1 MMPLSLPAR
10 MSACPDP
17 ELFPASAISPGFHA
31 SLTQFGITC
40 QWIGSSKLRACSIKS
55 VSPSEGF
62 PYQQIVD
69 ELRAEILGGQRPPG
83 SRMPSENELAARY
96 HTSRPTV
103 RRALALLKADGLL
116 VTRQGSGAFV
126 RPRSHVRLLVTGAN
140 YRKHRALGLPGFNAQ
155 ALEQGQRPEQRIRS
169 VATVDAPAGI
179 AIRLDVEEG
188 SPVVLRRRVFL
199 LEGEPVALCDSYYPA
214 EMARGTV
221 IEQPGRIRGGAYA
234 AIEDLDGPIRRQ
246 IARSVDELVARMPT
260 PGETAGLSLP
270 PGVPVVQ
277 VLRTV
282 YDSED
287 RPVEVQDSVVAAD
300 RHEFRYEEQMR

>member
-1 MMPLSLPAR
+1 
-10 MSACPDP
+10 MS
-17 ELFPASAISPGFHA
+17 
-31 SLTQFGITC
+31 T
-40 QWIGSSKLRACSIKS
+40 
-55 VSPSEGF
+55 SEGF
-62 PYQQIVD
+62 PYQRIVD
-69 ELRAEILGGQRPPG
+69 ELRAEIVGGQRPPG

-96 HTSRPTV
+96 QTSRPTV

-116 VTRQGSGAFV
+116 VT
-126 RPRSHVRLLVTGAN
+126 GAN
-140 YRKHRALGLPGFNAQ
+140 YRRHRALGLPGFNAQ

-169 VATVDAPAGI
+169 VATVGAPAEI
-179 AIRLDVEEG
+179 AMRLDVDEG

-199 LEGEPVALCDSYYPA
+199 LEGEPAALCDSYYPA

-234 AIEDLDGPIRRQ
+234 AIEDPGGPIRRQ

-260 PGETAGLSLP
+260 HDEAAELSLQ
-270 PGVPVVQ
+270 PGVPVVR

-282 YDSED
+282 YDSGD